1 MTGVMNMAREPRFFK
16 PDMSNLRG
24 KKGHEI
30 VQTILN
36 TPPSDHTELEKKV
49 KKAAAH
55 IMELQKS
62 EK

>member
-1 MTGVMNMAREPRFFK
+1 MTGVIDMARELRLIK
-16 PDMSNLRG
+16 PDMRNLRG

-36 TPPSDHTELEKKV
+36 IPPSDHTELEKKV

>member
-1 MTGVMNMAREPRFFK
+1 MTGVIDMARELRLFK
-16 PDMSNLRG
+16 RDMSNKKK